1 MTHSEH
7 LTLLI
12 FTRRGRLGK
21 WQGRAKYAGG
31 KSIPA
36 PHKSR
41 DDQGILSLLLQ
52 YSQEFVTFH
61 RIRKFITPFV
71 TAFH

>member
-1 MTHSEH
+1 MTHTAH
-7 LTLLI
+7 FTLLI
-12 FTRRGRLGK
+12 FTRRERLGK

-31 KSIPA
+31 KSTPA
-36 PHKSR
+36 PYKSR
-41 DDQGILSLLLQ
+41 DDQGIISLLLH

-61 RIRKFITPFV
+61 RIRKFITRFV